1 MMEVNYPMVYAVK
14 PILSLNWKDYGVIL
28 GYAVINSYLI
38 SEIKRYNNDGTYR
51 MIYEIVYSWRENG
64 MENIIPQFNINGAT
78 DSDYVDIVF
87 DSLEEARNYRMI
99 CNNMLLKDNIGTY
112 GISKVDYI
120 KTSMKSNFDYVLKL
134 EEEHLLKTEVKS
146 KLI

>member
-1 MMEVNYPMVYAVK
+1 
-14 PILSLNWKDYGVIL
+14 
-28 GYAVINSYLI
+28 
-38 SEIKRYNNDGTYR
+38 
-51 MIYEIVYSWRENG
+51 
-64 MENIIPQFNINGAT
+64 
-78 DSDYVDIVF
+78 
-87 DSLEEARNYRMI
+87 MI

-134 EEEHLLKTEVKS
+134 EEEHLLKTKVKS